1 VNENDKRHYSKEDY
15 RELAAPFIKQ
25 QSVINTR
32 SLQIQNPTK
41 RKLHPQRK
49 KKQQEGEKEKEGED
63 ILSDE
68 EEDNLERVLQLPYPS
83 KKEWLISKGKRLKDN
98 TKENTLIIYIKKY
111 FKDRR
116 S

>member
-49 KKQQEGEKEKEGED
+49 KAAGGREGEGG
-63 ILSDE
+63 
-68 EEDNLERVLQLPYPS
+68 RGYTQ
-83 KKEWLISKGKRLKDN
+83 
-98 TKENTLIIYIKKY
+98 
-111 FKDRR
+111 
-116 S
+116 

>member
-49 KKQQEGEKEKEGED
+49 KSSRRERRRRRERIYSVTKRKTIWKEYYNS
-63 ILSDE
+63 LTH
-68 EEDNLERVLQLPYPS
+68 Q
-83 KKEWLISKGKRLKDN
+83 
-98 TKENTLIIYIKKY
+98 
-111 FKDRR
+111 RR
-116 S
+116 NG